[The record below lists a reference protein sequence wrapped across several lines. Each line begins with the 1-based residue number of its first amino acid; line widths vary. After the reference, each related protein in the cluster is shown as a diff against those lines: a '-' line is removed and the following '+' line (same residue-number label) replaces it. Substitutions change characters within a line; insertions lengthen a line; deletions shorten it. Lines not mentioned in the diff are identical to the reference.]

1 MGKNTKQV
9 CLNDEDSQLLEE
21 AIKKYNMPESTFLKR
36 IISDWL
42 FQNKLQLENK

>member
-9 CLNDEDSQLLEE
+9 CLNDEDAKLLEK
-21 AIKKYNMPESTFLKR
+21 ALQKYNMGESPFLNR

-42 FQNKLQLENK
+42 FENKLKLEEK